1 MYRILISLISG
12 ICFALACSGEPPV
25 SEPARVEVVD
35 VYSHPSAGAPVGVV
49 YLKAINQGGSADRL
63 VSVTADIATSA
74 ELHETIENDGRMKM
88 IHHPAGFAIAP
99 GSELT
104 LTAGGKHIMLTG
116 LAGKLEAGSTFN
128 LELLFEQTGTVK
140 IAVPIRPR
148 SY

>member
-1 MYRILISLISG
+1 
-12 ICFALACSGEPPV
+12 
-25 SEPARVEVVD
+25 

-49 YLKAINQGGSADRL
+49 YLTAINQGGSADRL

-74 ELHETIENDGRMKM
+74 ELHETIERDGRMKM
-88 IHHPAGFAIAP
+88 IHNPAGFEIAP

-116 LAGKLEAGSTFN
+116 LSGKLEAGSTFN

-148 SY
+148 SH